1 MANVSFKKGLLA
13 NLPATKTEGTIYIT
27 TDERALYLD
36 VDASTRIRIGDFI
49 QVAAV
54 ENLPTSGADTTA
66 LYYAVAEN
74 ILCRYNGSTWVQINP
89 DTDTG
94 ATSIEISGSG
104 AKVTE
109 VGYNATTRKIT
120 VTLGALAATDIPDI
134 THSKISDWDTEIAN
148 IVGDDADTA
157 SDDTIKGAKAAAAA
171 KVASVS
177 AADKSV
183 VVGGTTTAPTV
194 GVQISGKDGNQLS
207 LATDEAGKEGLYVPA
222 PAAADT
228 YKVAEKAAANTGY
241 LKTYVLN
248 KYAGGDE
255 TGTPTACGEI
265 NIPKDFL
272 VKSATVETCAVAG
285 TPAGFAKGDKYID
298 FVINTKGTDEAEA
311 DSHIY
316 LNVNDLVDAYTA
328 GNGIDISTGNVVSIK
343 IDSANANGLSADANG
358 LKLGVATPAGSDGT
372 GGSAGAMSAADKKKL
387 DGIED
392 GANNYTLPEAS
403 NSELGGIK
411 ASTASTTAGGVSV
424 DANGVAT
431 VPMASESAAG
441 AVVITKSVAA
451 VASAS
456 DDKIATEK
464 AVASA
469 ISNAAMTWGTF

>member
-66 LYYAVAEN
+66 LYYAVTEN
-74 ILCRYNGSTWVQINP
+74 ILCRYNGSDWVQINP

-120 VTLGALAATDIPDI
+120 VTLGALADTDIPDI
-134 THSKISDWDTEIAN
+134 THSKISDWDTEIAS

-157 SDDTIKGAKAAAAA
+157 SNDTIKGAKAAAAA

-183 VVGGTTTAPTV
+183 VVGGTATAPTV

-228 YKVAEKAAANTGY
+228 YQVAEKATANTGY

-248 KYAGGDE
+248 KYAGGN
-255 TGTPTACGEI
+255 TSGTPTACGEI

-272 VKSATVETCAVAG
+272 VKSVTLESVATAD
-285 TPAGFAKGDKYID
+285 TPYTGAKVGDKYID
-298 FVINTKGTDEAEA
+298 FVVNTKDNDETA
-311 DSHIY
+311 SHIY
-316 LNVNDLVDAYTA
+316 LAVNDLVDAYTA
-328 GNGIDISTGNVVSIK
+328 GNGIDISDTNVVSIK

-424 DANGVAT
+424 DSNGVAT
-431 VPMASESAAG
+431 VPMASETAAG

-469 ISNAAMTWGTF
+469 IGAAMEWGNF